1 MKKSHLQ
8 TPRTLKEGEWESGYY
23 TPAEY
28 DHATEQATKYAL
40 GLLVVVVMWLVVVF
54 FGVL

>member
-28 DHATEQATKYAL
+28 DHATEQVTKYAI
-40 GLLVVVVMWLVVVF
+40 GLAVVVVLWLVVVF